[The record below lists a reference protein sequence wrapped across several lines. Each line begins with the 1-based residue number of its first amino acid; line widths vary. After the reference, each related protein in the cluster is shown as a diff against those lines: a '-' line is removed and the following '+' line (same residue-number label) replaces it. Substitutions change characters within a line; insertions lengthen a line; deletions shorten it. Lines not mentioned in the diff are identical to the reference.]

1 MDELR
6 LPKHKEKIGYRGNSY
21 SVETEYDALLNRVS
35 VRLFKNRRLVSSR
48 SIRIRDGQIE
58 KSTDREEIEKIKRRS
73 PITIEK
79 NMPCSSLC
87 LSFLKN

>member
-1 MDELR
+1 MDEPR

-21 SVETEYDALLNRVS
+21 AVETEYDSLLNRVS

-58 KSTDREEIEKIKRRS
+58 KSTEREEIEKI
-73 PITIEK
+73 I
-79 NMPCSSLC
+79 PCSSPF